1 MVRAIRSRFGCLP
14 FARCQGRTIKY
25 SVGGPNLIFE
35 LSAGTVTD
43 KGVTPATAAAG
54 IVLEALKD
62 FGDAGAKDSEWKAA
76 AGVDSGQL
84 SRSRYY
90 DVKRDLLENGIASLP
105 GGRGA
110 SSP

>member
-1 MVRAIRSRFGCLP
+1 M
-14 FARCQGRTIKY
+14 
-25 SVGGPNLIFE
+25 GGPNLIFE